1 MMKLSSIALRDFSRD
16 YAEEI
21 KIPADIKKNFRHLK
35 YDKCIK
41 IVLHGDPI
49 SDERVRHNNA
59 NAGRYSPS
67 KPIMEKI
74 VGELYDK
81 SELLQNL
88 VILSPFHMKLKFYMK
103 TTKVDAKFISH
114 STKEV
119 QKLYDDEK
127 LGHMDKKDVDNM
139 AKCHNDILFD
149 SKFFIT
155 LDDGFNLGLVD
166 PEKYISAD
174 PRVEIEIYYASN
186 PNAYY
191 RMKIYKSAGYFLY
204 LISTKNMKIN
214 KRTPVSQLA
223 HLRKVLKDTLKDT
236 LKSGYRGVLRRMCA
250 YIEENYS
257 AVLIKEMTGLPINNT
272 FNKKQAAY
280 KLMLLVTKG
289 NKDAT
294 KIIEDGGIAIDL

>member
-1 MMKLSSIALRDFSRD
+1 MKLSSIALRDFSRD

-21 KIPADIKKNFRHLK
+21 QIPSDIKKKFKHLK
-35 YDKCIK
+35 YDKCLK

-59 NAGRYSPS
+59 NMGRYSPS

-74 VGELYDK
+74 FGELYNK
-81 SELLQNL
+81 SPLLQNT

-103 TTKVDAKFISH
+103 TTKVDLKFINKAN
-114 STKEV
+114 KEV
-119 QKLYDDEK
+119 QKLYNEEK

-149 SKFFIT
+149 SKFFVTI
-155 LDDGFNLGLVD
+155 DDGFNLGLVD

-191 RMKIYKSAGYFLY
+191 KMKVLKSAGYFLY
-204 LISTKNMKIN
+204 LISIKNMIMN
-214 KRTPVSQLA
+214 KRTSAQQLSY
-223 HLRKVLKDTLKDT
+223 LKKVVKEALNDALVG
-236 LKSGYRGVLRRMCA
+236 SYRSILRRACA

-257 AVLIKEMTGLPINNT
+257 SALIKEMTGLPINNS
-272 FNKKQAAY
+272 FNKKQASY
-280 KLMLLVTKG
+280 KLMLLLTKG
-289 NKDAT
+289 NKIAT
-294 KIIEDGGIAIDL
+294 KIIESGGMAIEL

>member
-1 MMKLSSIALRDFSRD
+1 MKLSSIKLRDFSRD
-16 YAEEI
+16 YAMEVS
-21 KIPADIKKNFRHLK
+21 IPADIKKKFKHLK
-35 YDKCIK
+35 YDKCLRL
-41 IVLHGDPI
+41 VLHGDPI

-59 NAGRYSPS
+59 NMGRYSPS

-74 VGELYDK
+74 IGELYDK

-88 VILSPFHMKLKFYMK
+88 VIMSPFHMKLKFYMK
-103 TTKVDAKFISH
+103 TTKVDMKFINKASNEI
-114 STKEV
+114 KE
-119 QKLYDDEK
+119 LYNKEK

-155 LDDGFNLGLVD
+155 IDDGFNLGLVD
-166 PEKYISAD
+166 PEKYISTD
-174 PRVEIEIYYASN
+174 PRVEIEIYYASK

-191 RMKIYKSAGYFLY
+191 KMKIEKSAGFYLY
-204 LISTKNMKIN
+204 QISTKNMKIN
-214 KRTPVSQLA
+214 KRTPKEQLS
-223 HLRKVLKDTLKDT
+223 HIKKVMRKTLDDTPT
-236 LKSGYRGVLRRMCA
+236 GGYRGILRRTCA

-257 AVLIKEMTGLPINNT
+257 SALIKEMTGLPINNS

-280 KLMLLVTKG
+280 KLMLILTKG
-289 NKDAT
+289 NKIAT

>member
-1 MMKLSSIALRDFSRD
+1 MKLSSIALRDFSRD

-21 KIPADIKKNFRHLK
+21 QIPSDIKKKFKHLK
-35 YDKCIK
+35 YDKCLK

-59 NAGRYSPS
+59 NMGRYSPS

-74 VGELYDK
+74 FGELYNK
-81 SELLQNL
+81 SPLLQNT

-103 TTKVDAKFISH
+103 TTKVDLKFINKAN
-114 STKEV
+114 KEV
-119 QKLYDDEK
+119 QRLYSEEK

-149 SKFFIT
+149 SKFFVTI
-155 LDDGFNLGLVD
+155 DDGFNLGLVD

-191 RMKIYKSAGYFLY
+191 KMKVLKSAGYFLY
-204 LISTKNMKIN
+204 LISIKNMIMN
-214 KRTPVSQLA
+214 KRTSSQQLSY
-223 HLRKVLKDTLKDT
+223 LKKVVKEALNDALVG
-236 LKSGYRGVLRRMCA
+236 SYRSILRRACA

-257 AVLIKEMTGLPINNT
+257 SALIKEMTGLPINNS
-272 FNKKQAAY
+272 FNKKQASY
-280 KLMLLVTKG
+280 KLMLLLTKG
-289 NKDAT
+289 NKIAT
-294 KIIEDGGIAIDL
+294 KIIESGGMAIEL

>member
-1 MMKLSSIALRDFSRD
+1 MKLSSIALRDFSRD

-21 KIPADIKKNFRHLK
+21 QIPSDIKKKFKHLK
-35 YDKCIK
+35 YDKCLK

-59 NAGRYSPS
+59 NMGRYSPS

-74 VGELYDK
+74 FGELYNK
-81 SELLQNL
+81 SPLLQNT

-103 TTKVDAKFISH
+103 TTKVDLKFINKAN
-114 STKEV
+114 KEV
-119 QKLYDDEK
+119 QRLYNEEK

-149 SKFFIT
+149 SKFFVTI
-155 LDDGFNLGLVD
+155 DDGFNLGLVD

-191 RMKIYKSAGYFLY
+191 KMKVLKSAGYFLY
-204 LISTKNMKIN
+204 LISIKNMIMN
-214 KRTPVSQLA
+214 KRTSSQQLSY
-223 HLRKVLKDTLKDT
+223 LKKVVKEALNDALVG
-236 LKSGYRGVLRRMCA
+236 SYRSILRRACA

-257 AVLIKEMTGLPINNT
+257 SALIKEMTGLPINNS
-272 FNKKQAAY
+272 FNKKQASY
-280 KLMLLVTKG
+280 KLMLLLTKG
-289 NKDAT
+289 NKIAT
-294 KIIEDGGIAIDL
+294 KIIESGGMAIEL